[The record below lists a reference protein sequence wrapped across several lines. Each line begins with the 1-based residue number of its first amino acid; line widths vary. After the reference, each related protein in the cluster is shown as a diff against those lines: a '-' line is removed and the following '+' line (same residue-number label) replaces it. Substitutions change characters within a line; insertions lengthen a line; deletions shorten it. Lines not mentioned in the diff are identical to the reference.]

1 MKKSILF
8 VLCSVLLF
16 AFSAS
21 AQDEAERY
29 SSPRLENLVT
39 RLKGQTVD
47 LVDRT
52 SENLTQRAAILRA
65 DIETAFLAQQL
76 DASVGFFQQM
86 LRDGLR
92 SNNLRDAVAIISD
105 LARRAP
111 NYGSNANGNL
121 WRDMQTTISDI
132 SREIGGGGGGNNN
145 GGNNGGNNPPSQ
157 GRAFWRGT
165 VDKEVH
171 LILQRRNLETRT
183 ISGANYSNVNFS
195 FTATMPT
202 RNVQV
207 EVTKKKGRGEV
218 RVIEQPSRDNDYT
231 AVVQILDDASGAKE
245 YELEIFWR

>member
-21 AQDEAERY
+21 AQDETERY
-29 SSPRLENLVT
+29 SSTRMENLVN

-47 LVDRT
+47 LVDRA
-52 SENLTQRAAILRA
+52 SESLNQRAAIPRA
-65 DIETAFLAQQL
+65 DIEAAFLARQL
-76 DASVGFFQQM
+76 DASVGFFQQL

-105 LARRAP
+105 LTRRAP
-111 NYGSNANGNL
+111 NSGSNGNL

-132 SREIGGGGGGNNN
+132 NREIGGGVGNNN
-145 GGNNGGNNPPSQ
+145 GENNSENNPPPSQ
-157 GRAFWRGT
+157 GRAFWRGI

-183 ISGANYSNVNFS
+183 ISGATYSNVNFS

-207 EVTKKKGRGEV
+207 EVTKKKGRGAV
-218 RVIEQPSRDNDYT
+218 RVIEQPSRDNDYS
-231 AVVQILDDASGAKE
+231 AVVQILDEDGGAKE